1 MWFDEIVPLLP
12 YIRDVG
18 GTKQSECPRCKG
30 HVILEPFSEDHRQ
43 GNVKCIGTRGL
54 NKCDWKDLNAFLNR
68 MVAANQ
74 SIVVPVEEPE
84 VVQTWVEAEENGH
97 PPPEWQPPIAT
108 GGKKQRRPIELYT
121 AADLVAMEFEE
132 PKWAVPGYLCEGLNI
147 LAGAQKLGKS
157 WLVLGTAIAV
167 ASGGRALG
175 TIQVEEGDVLYLA
188 LEDTKR
194 RLKDRLLKLLK
205 EGEAPR
211 RLTIT
216 NEWPRLDEG
225 GLDWIRDWLAQNK
238 AARLV
243 IVDTLKKVRPP
254 RGKGGSFY
262 DEDYDV
268 MVSLKEV
275 ADEFEVCMVAVHHV
289 SKAVH
294 EDVFNS
300 VSGSMG
306 LTGAA
311 DATLILERPRG
322 SNAGALHITGRDVEE
337 KAGED
342 AMSLEFCEV
351 SGSWTLMGTVKE
363 TGKSDERRQIQ
374 EVAELFGKPISPKE
388 VSDMLNKNA
397 SSTRWLMRKMAE
409 AGDLRDLGNGK
420 YIPPNTPNTPNAS
433 DEDEGDKWWIDH

>member
-12 YIRDVG
+12 YIRETGGGKETDCPICSAQMWIQPMEATGSGDVEFKCFAG
-18 GTKQSECPRCKG
+18 CKYR
-30 HVILEPFSEDHRQ
+30 D
-43 GNVKCIGTRGL
+43 VKAEFERLLTLTAGEVRKEETP
-54 NKCDWKDLNAFLNR
+54 A
-68 MVAANQ
+68 
-74 SIVVPVEEPE
+74 PEPE
-84 VVQTWVEAEENGH
+84 RNGH
-97 PPPEWQPPIAT
+97 HSPERQAPIAT
-108 GGKKQRRPIELYT
+108 GKQKRKIELYT

-175 TIQVEEGDVLYLA
+175 TIQVEDGDVLYLA

-205 EGEAPR
+205 GAEAPS

-216 NEWPRLDEG
+216 NEWPRLDDG
-225 GLDWIRDWLAQNK
+225 GLDWIRDWLAQHSG
-238 AARLV
+238 ARLV

-351 SGSWTLMGTVKE
+351 SGSWTLKGTVAE
-363 TGKSDERRQIQ
+363 CGMSDERKAIL
-374 EVAELFGKPISPKE
+374 EVLELSDCPRSPKE
-388 VSDMLNKNA
+388 ISDMLNKDR
-397 SSTRWLMRKMAE
+397 TTVRRLLQKMLE
-409 AGDLRDLGNGK
+409 QGEVKSAGQGS
-420 YIPPNTPNTPNAS
+420 YIYPREQREQREQG
-433 DEDEGDKWWIDH
+433 EDEKGQWWLN

>member
-1 MWFDEIVPLLP
+1 VWFDEIIPLLP
-12 YIRDVG
+12 YIRDVN
-18 GTKQSECPRCKG
+18 GTKQSECPRCGG
-30 HVILEPFSEDHRQ
+30 HVILEPYAEDHRQ

-54 NKCDWKDLNAFLNR
+54 NKC
-68 MVAANQ
+68 
-74 SIVVPVEEPE
+74 SYGEVEAHFRELVRHAREYDEPE
-84 VVQTWVEAEENGH
+84 SNGH
-97 PPPEWQPPIAT
+97 EPPAPEWQPPIAT
-108 GGKKQRRPIELYT
+108 GKEFVPNSAARQPKRNVEMYT
-121 AADLVAMEFEE
+121 AADLVAMEFPE

-175 TIQVEEGDVLYLA
+175 TLQVEPGDVLYLA

-205 EGEAPR
+205 GDDAPA

-225 GLDWIRDWLAQNK
+225 GLEWLRDWLRLHGS
-238 AARLV
+238 ARLV

-262 DEDYDV
+262 DEDYEV
-268 MVSLKEV
+268 MGSLKEV

-289 SKAVH
+289 SKAAH

-342 AMSLEFCEV
+342 AMSLQFDEI
-351 SGSWTLMGTVKE
+351 SGSWTLQGTVAE
-363 TGKSDERRQIQ
+363 CGKSDERKQIL
-374 EVAELFGKPISPKE
+374 EVLQLAGRALSPKE
-388 VSDMLNKNA
+388 IADMLNKNV
-397 SSTRWLMRKMAE
+397 STVRTLLQRMLA
-409 AGDLRDLGNGK
+409 AGEVRSAGSGL
-420 YIPPNTPNTPNAS
+420 YIYPVDAVDGVDDDDS
-433 DEDEGDKWWIDH
+433 RGEWWQR